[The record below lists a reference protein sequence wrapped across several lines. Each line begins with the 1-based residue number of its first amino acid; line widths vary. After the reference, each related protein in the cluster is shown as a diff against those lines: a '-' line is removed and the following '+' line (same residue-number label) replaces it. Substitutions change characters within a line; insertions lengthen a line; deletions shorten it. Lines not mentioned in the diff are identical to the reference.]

1 MPPPAG
7 PAGGGRSPGD
17 RRKLDLGASGEE
29 LALAWYIRRGYT
41 LLARNWRCRDGELDL
56 VVSRDRCVV
65 FCEVK
70 TRSGTGFGLPAEA
83 VTGEKQRRL
92 RRLAGRWLGE
102 QPPAVGFAEVRFDV
116 ACVTVGGGSSTRLE
130 VIEAA
135 F

>member
-1 MPPPAG
+1 MPHERPPV
-7 PAGGGRSPGD
+7 D
-17 RRKLDLGASGEE
+17 RRKLDLGAKGED
-29 LALAWYIRRGYT
+29 LAVAWYTRQGYEV
-41 LLARNWRCRDGELDL
+41 LGRNWRCRDGELDL

-92 RRLAGRWLGE
+92 RRLATRWLADR
-102 QPPAVGFAEVRFDV
+102 QPSVRFAEVRFDV
-116 ACVTVGGGSSTRLE
+116 ACVTVRAGTEPALD

>member
-1 MPPPAG
+1 VG
-7 PAGGGRSPGD
+7 TGGRPPVD
-17 RRKLDLGASGEE
+17 RRKLDLGARGED
-29 LALAWYIRRGYT
+29 LAVAWYTSQGYRV
-41 LLARNWRCRDGELDL
+41 LGRNWRCREGELDL

-70 TRSGTGFGLPAEA
+70 TRTGTGFGLPAEA

-92 RRLAGRWLGE
+92 RRLATRWLEE
-102 QPPAVGFAEVRFDV
+102 QPRSVGFAEVRFDV
-116 ACVTVGGGSSTRLE
+116 ACVTLRAGAAPDLD

>member
-1 MPPPAG
+1 M
-7 PAGGGRSPGD
+7 
-17 RRKLDLGASGEE
+17 LG
-29 LALAWYIRRGYT
+29 
-41 LLARNWRCRDGELDL
+41 RNWRCREGELDL

-70 TRSGTGFGLPAEA
+70 TRTGTGFGLPAEA

-92 RRLAGRWLGE
+92 RRLATRWLGE
-102 QPPAVGFAEVRFDV
+102 QTPSVGFAEVRFDV
-116 ACVTVGGGSSTRLE
+116 VCVTLRAGAEPDLE

>member
-1 MPPPAG
+1 MPPAERP
-7 PAGGGRSPGD
+7 PVD
-17 RRKLDLGASGEE
+17 RRKLDLGAKGEE
-29 LALAWYIRRGYT
+29 LALAWYTSQGYT
-41 LLARNWRCRDGELDL
+41 VLGRNWRCREGELDL

-70 TRSGTGFGLPAEA
+70 TRTGTGFGLPAEA

-92 RRLAGRWLGE
+92 RRLATRWLGE
-102 QPPAVGFAEVRFDV
+102 QAPSKGFAEVRFDV
-116 ACVTVGGGSSTRLE
+116 ACVTLRNSSEPDLE

>member
-1 MPPPAG
+1 MVSERPP
-7 PAGGGRSPGD
+7 D
-17 RRKLDLGASGEE
+17 RRKLDLGAKGEG
-29 LALAWYIRRGYT
+29 LAVAWYTGQGYQV
-41 LLARNWRCRDGELDL
+41 LGRNWRCRDGELDL
-56 VVSRDRCVV
+56 IVSRDRCVV

-92 RRLAGRWLGE
+92 RRLATRWLGE
-102 QPPAVGFAEVRFDV
+102 QKPSVGYAEVRFDV
-116 ACVTVGGGSSTRLE
+116 ACVTVRRGAEPALD

>member
-1 MPPPAG
+1 MVSERPPV
-7 PAGGGRSPGD
+7 D
-17 RRKLDLGASGEE
+17 RWKLDLGAKGED
-29 LALAWYIRRGYT
+29 LAAAWYTGQGYQV
-41 LLARNWRCRDGELDL
+41 LDRNWRCRDGELDL
-56 VVSRDRCVV
+56 VVSRARCVV

-92 RRLAGRWLGE
+92 RRLATRWLGE
-102 QPPAVGFAEVRFDV
+102 HKPAAGFADVRFDV
-116 ACVTVGGGSSTRLE
+116 ACVTLRTGAEPALD